1 MPRGNHNMRGG
12 RRFPPKRV
20 IFVGCEGDSERALVV
35 LLQRYCD
42 DAGHDVHLKTWL
54 GSGGDSLAVVD
65 GMVRHLRRVPF
76 KREIET
82 KLVLLDEDRMASDR
96 KSGRDARTSARRAD
110 IDPVVLLPNSEGL
123 LLRLHPG
130 HEQRRVPAN
139 ETERELRKLW
149 PDYKK
154 PPNANDLQKRFS
166 MDDLRRA
173 ARYDPQLERLLAT
186 VGLVPNRQRS

>member
-1 MPRGNHNMRGG
+1 M
-12 RRFPPKRV
+12 
-20 IFVGCEGDSERALVV
+20 V

-42 DAGHDVHLKTWL
+42 IVGQDVHLKTWVA
-54 GSGGDSLAVVD
+54 GGGDSLAVVD
-65 GMVRHLRRVPF
+65 GMVRHLRRASF
-76 KREIET
+76 KREIDK

-96 KSGRDARTSARRAD
+96 NSGRDARASARRVG
-110 IDPVVLLPNSEGL
+110 IDLVILLPNLEGL

-139 ETERELRKLW
+139 QTERELRKLW

-166 MDDLRRA
+166 VDDLHRA
-173 ARYDPQLERLLAT
+173 ARYDLHLERLLAT
-186 VGLVPNRQRS
+186 VGLLPWLS